1 MSIRTR
7 ATSGLARQLGH
18 PSGLAGRVV
27 ARVLNRRN
35 RAAVRA
41 ATAAIPVRPGDV
53 LVDVGFGGGLG
64 LELLL
69 RRVQGVGGD
78 GHVHGAEVSRTMVE
92 AAGRR
97 FRREISAGRL
107 QLHQAAME
115 NLPFGGGAV
124 QAVMTLNTIYFV
136 PDLAGAFGEV
146 CRVLRPGGTL
156 VVGFGDPRSLARM
169 AVTREGFRLRPA
181 GEVIEALGV
190 GGLAVVDHRRVGTGD
205 DAFHLLVATADP
217 APAG

>member
-69 RRVQGVGGD
+69 RRVEGVGGD

-136 PDLAGAFGEV
+136 PDLVAALTELR
-146 CRVLRPGGTL
+146 RVTEPGGRV
-156 VVGFGDPRSLARM
+156 VVGLGDPGAMARM
-169 AVTREGFRLRPA
+169 AVTREGFRLRPLA
-181 GEVIEALGV
+181 AVIEELHAA
-190 GGLAVVDHRRVGTGD
+190 GLRLLEEQRVGRGAG
-205 DAFHLLVATADP
+205 AFHLLIAEP
-217 APAG
+217 GAPGR